1 MLRWMSFQNL
11 SVTRKL
17 LVGFGLLLIMGVIL
31 SMVGFYG
38 LHNSDQSLKRISRLG
53 AIYDKTV
60 VAREGNFG
68 YALERKTARHS
79 LTARGKRWKGL
90 SSQ

>member
-17 LVGFGLLLIMGVIL
+17 LVGFGLLLVMGVIL

-53 AIYDKTV
+53 AIGGR
-60 VAREGNFG
+60 AGRQLWLCAG
-68 YALERKTARHS
+68 A
-79 LTARGKRWKGL
+79 
-90 SSQ
+90 